1 MDILKRTFFIV
12 LILCLIF
19 FIQYLLS
26 QSNSNQLKSRISI
39 DNAIKF
45 PKDICINS

>member
-1 MDILKRTFFIV
+1 MDILKKIFFVIIV
-12 LILCLIF
+12 LCLLF
-19 FIQYLLS
+19 FIQYLFS